1 MKPVLRFALVLASTA
16 VLQWGVF
23 SQLRIDGAAA
33 DLFLVLAVAG
43 GMACGPERGAIV
55 GFFAGLTLDL
65 LSQTPLGL
73 AALVYGGIG
82 YLSGR
87 AEGMVLRSN
96 RLFPPVLAA
105 GMCALG
111 VVAYA
116 LSAWVLGRARVLEAR
131 LVVIVVVVAV
141 FGAMLAPLYLR
152 VMRWV
157 WRDERELRPTLR

>member
-1 MKPVLRFALVLASTA
+1 MKPVLRFAVVLASTA

-33 DLFLVLAVAG
+33 DLFLVLAVTG
-43 GMACGPERGAIV
+43 GMACGPDRGAIV

-73 AALVYGGIG
+73 SALVYGAIG

-87 AEGMVLRSN
+87 AEGLVLRSN

-116 LSAWVLGRARVLEAR
+116 LAAWVLGRARVLDQHLA
-131 LVVIVVVVAV
+131 VIVVVVAV
-141 FGAMLAPLYLR
+141 FGALLSPLYLR
-152 VMRWV
+152 VVRWV
-157 WRDERELRPTLR
+157 WRDTRELRPLMR

>member
-1 MKPVLRFALVLASTA
+1 MKVALRFALVLASTA

-23 SQLRIDGAAA
+23 SQLRIEGAAA
-33 DLFLVLAVAG
+33 DLFLVLAVTAGMAG
-43 GMACGPERGAIV
+43 GPDRGAIV

-73 AALVYGGIG
+73 SALVYGAVG

-87 AEGMVLRSN
+87 AEGLVLRSN
-96 RLFPPVLAA
+96 RLLPPLLAA

-111 VVAYA
+111 VIVYA
-116 LSAWVLGRARVLEAR
+116 LGAWVLGRARVLDAH
-131 LVVIVVVVAV
+131 LPVIVAVVAG
-141 FGAMLAPLYLR
+141 FALILSPIYLR

-157 WRDERELRPTLR
+157 WHDEHELRPVMR